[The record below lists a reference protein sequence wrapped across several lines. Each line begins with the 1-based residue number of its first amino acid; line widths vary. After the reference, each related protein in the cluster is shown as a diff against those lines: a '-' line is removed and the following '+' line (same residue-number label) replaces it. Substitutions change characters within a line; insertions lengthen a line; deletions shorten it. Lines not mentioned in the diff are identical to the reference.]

1 MLNGSRGKALF
12 NIYFS
17 KIFEG
22 LLFFELPIYSYV
34 NLGKDIENAVINPP
48 NKPPNIRVKYL

>member
-17 KIFEG
+17 KMFEG

-34 NLGKDIENAVINPP
+34 NLGKDIENAVINP
-48 NKPPNIRVKYL
+48 R